1 MRCLRKVATFE
12 YQLLAMSGHGKLQL
26 RSADGVKVYSV
37 SGGRALPD
45 FANEKKE
52 RRKLNK
58 DDNYR

>member
-1 MRCLRKVATFE
+1 
-12 YQLLAMSGHGKLQL
+12 MSGHGKLQL